1 MVTSFAIGY
10 IQSEII
16 RSAVSASLYA
26 ALWPIAL
33 LRFAR
38 IVDNPFSVAKAR
50 SDKAGLVL
58 ADAIINRA
66 QGRRPLTLVGFSLGA
81 RIIYT
86 CLLSLAERGAFGL
99 VENAVCG
106 KYVTVRFCKTETIM
120 IRGAHR
126 RAGALQTGDLGD
138 HAISGRGSAGE
149 RPL

>member
-1 MVTSFAIGY
+1 MVSETPIQETKALLELGTALEGMVTSFAIGY

-81 RIIYT
+81 RVIYT

-99 VENAVCG
+99 VENAVCA
-106 KYVTVRFCKTETIM
+106 KFAMVSFLY
-120 IRGAHR
+120 H
-126 RAGALQTGDLGD
+126 
-138 HAISGRGSAGE
+138 
-149 RPL
+149 